1 MSGSQSFSKRVV
13 IPLLVIVVTVSGL
26 GIVGIKLMGL
36 RSKPVASAPSP
47 SSSITQPTPSVAP
60 ASDLAVVVLN
70 GTQTPGLART
80 TADTLAHEGWVIES
94 VGNWTG
100 IAVAASTVYYP
111 SGFESQAQKLADQQK
126 AAIAPALAT
135 MNQASL
141 TFIVIQ

>member
-36 RSKPVASAPSP
+36 HSKPVASAPVP
-47 SSSITQPTPSVAP
+47 SSSTTQPAPSVAP

-111 SGFESQAQKLADQQK
+111 TGFESQAQKLADQQK